1 MKTTFK
7 ITFWIIF
14 ALCLLLP
21 FWANT
26 CLKDYAVTA
35 TTMLSGLCGLAT
47 LYIAILLY
55 DRYGMESKSKERT
68 IIAIEETIAEFQKV
82 HFILCFYS
90 DKKDEEI
97 PTDYI
102 ISLFFQSKKEDVTK
116 YFSPEALSSLLY
128 YKISGMYVCSQ
139 LVEIVQS
146 KVFLPKSIAE
156 AANRLS
162 VFEYESQNIDKDTR
176 PITTLT
182 ASSDRINNQN
192 DALDGSNVNIPKQQM
207 SVIQFID
214 AYFGVKE
221 AIIKWY
227 KDNNIDPSDL
237 NLGI

>member
-1 MKTTFK
+1 MKTTLK
-7 ITFWIIF
+7 ISFWIIF

-21 FWANT
+21 IWANT
-26 CLKDYAVTA
+26 CLKDYAVTV

-47 LYIAILLY
+47 LYVAILLY

-68 IIAIEETIAEFQKV
+68 IIAIEETIAEFKKV

-90 DKKDEEI
+90 DKKDDET

-102 ISLFFQSKKEDVTK
+102 ISLFFQSKKENVTK
-116 YFSPEALSSLLY
+116 YFTPEALSTLLY
-128 YKISGMYVCSQ
+128 YKTSGMYVCSQ
-139 LVEIVQS
+139 LAEIIQS

-156 AANRLS
+156 AAKRLS
-162 VFEYESQNIDKDTR
+162 VFEYETQNIDKDTR

-207 SVIQFID
+207 SVMQFID

-221 AIIKWY
+221 AIIDWY
-227 KDNNIDPSDL
+227 KENGIDTTNM
-237 NLGI
+237 NL